1 MVKQTIHLSI
11 RASIRSS
18 KHRLNAGAEISSF
31 RRNVPN
37 WLHRKLS
44 KWHHFRCYQWQ
55 NCYQNH
61 ISISANRAKIA
72 TIINEPSKEPPSQS
86 MDQYRKISNI
96 VHTKPNFFSYR
107 LAVIFAQYVEAKCQ
121 VKNEDVVGAAPTGDV
136 PTTSELLTIY
146 LPTRVRSI
154 FRDLTVII
162 RLCSGNFSTDTPL
175 FALGGDIC
183 YCCAIWHY

>member
-1 MVKQTIHLSI
+1 MTHICVTRPQRVNLRISQVIDLMVKQTIHLSI

-86 MDQYRKISNI
+86 IDQYRKISYI
-96 VHTKPNFFSYR
+96 VHTKHQILIFSR
-107 LAVIFAQYVEAKCQ
+107 IGLQLFLHNTLKPI
-121 VKNEDVVGAAPTGDV
+121 VKW
-136 PTTSELLTIY
+136 
-146 LPTRVRSI
+146 RMKM
-154 FRDLTVII
+154 
-162 RLCSGNFSTDTPL
+162 
-175 FALGGDIC
+175 
-183 YCCAIWHY
+183 